1 MRAMSAIVGIDL
13 GTTNSLI
20 GVMEAGFPIL
30 LADGNGGRL
39 TPSVVHFP
47 AEGAPLIGRTAAR
60 MPAIDPENTIYSAK
74 RFIGRRV
81 GEEADD
87 VAYRL
92 AGERG
97 EPVLIRTR
105 GVNRAPEEIA
115 AEVLKKLRADAERA
129 LGEPVT
135 RAVITV
141 PAYFNDAQRNATKRA
156 GELAGFTVERIV
168 NEPTAAALAYGLDR
182 LKERSK
188 IAVFDLGGGTFD
200 ISILELS
207 KGVFHVLSTNGNT
220 RLGGDD
226 IDAALVAHL
235 AERTAGPEDH
245 ASPAVTASGHPAC
258 STGATDETSVCH
270 DTRGRVSSAR
280 HDAALL
286 ARLREAAVEAKHRLS
301 DSASATVE
309 LPFAAGRESIS
320 LPITRAELERIAAPI
335 VERTRAHC
343 RRAMADAKVTPA
355 DLDEII
361 LVGGQTRMPLVR
373 RLVAEIFGKPANTSQ
388 NPDEAV
394 AIGAVIQAGILSGA
408 VQNVVLLDIT
418 PLSLGI
424 ETFGG
429 LMSVIIPRNSTI
441 PIKRG
446 EMFTNAV
453 SGQRSMLVRVLQG
466 EREMARD
473 NWELGKFDLEFEP
486 APKSHARVGV
496 QFEIDA
502 NGILRVLARDTKTGR
517 ERTVEMTSAV
527 DVSDEAVEKMLV
539 DSLEHAFED
548 MNDRAFTEAKL
559 KAGEMLPA
567 VRIALD
573 QAGGELSAEE
583 KQAIAARV
591 SEVESAIAARAAQ
604 PLKKAVAALD
614 EATQRLAA
622 ILVERAVQGR

>member
-1 MRAMSAIVGIDL
+1 MSVTVGIDL

-30 LADGNGGRL
+30 LADENGERL

-47 AEGAPLIGRTAAR
+47 AEGAAIVGRPAAR
-60 MPAIDPENTIYSAK
+60 MRTLDQENTIYSAK

-92 AGERG
+92 AGEKGDPVMIRSRG
-97 EPVLIRTR
+97 A
-105 GVNRAPEEIA
+105 NHAPEEIA
-115 AEVLKKLRADAERA
+115 AEILKKLRTDAERA
-129 LGEPVT
+129 MGESVT

-156 GELAGFTVERIV
+156 GEMAGFTVERIV

-182 LKERSK
+182 LGERSK

-207 KGVFHVLSTNGNT
+207 NGVFHVLSTNGNT

-226 IDAALVAHL
+226 IDAALIAHL
-235 AERTAGPEDH
+235 AERIE
-245 ASPAVTASGHPAC
+245 HP
-258 STGATDETSVCH
+258 
-270 DTRGRVSSAR
+270 
-280 HDAALL
+280 HDAAVL
-286 ARLREAAVEAKHRLS
+286 ARLREAAVEVKHRLS
-301 DSASATVE
+301 ESETADIE
-309 LPFAAGRESIS
+309 LPFVAGRSVS
-320 LPITRAELERIAAPI
+320 LTLTRAELERIAAPI

-343 RRAMADAKVTPA
+343 LRAMADAKVTPA

-394 AIGAVIQAGILSGA
+394 ALGAVIQAGILSGA

-473 NWELGKFDLEFEP
+473 NWELGKFDLEFEQ
-486 APKSHARVGV
+486 APKGHARVGV

-517 ERTVEMTSAV
+517 EHTVEMTSAV
-527 DVSDEAVEKMLV
+527 DVSDEAVEKMLE

-559 KAGEMLPA
+559 KADEMLPA
-567 VRIALD
+567 VRIALT

-583 KQAIAARV
+583 KSAITARVADVEAAIATG
-591 SEVESAIAARAAQ
+591 AAQ

-622 ILVERAVQGR
+622 ILVERAVGGR

>member
-1 MRAMSAIVGIDL
+1 
-13 GTTNSLI
+13 
-20 GVMEAGFPIL
+20 MEAGFPIL

-39 TPSVVHFP
+39 TPSVVYFP

-60 MPAIDPENTIYSAK
+60 MRAIDPENTIYSAK

-115 AEVLKKLRADAERA
+115 AEVLKKLRDDAERA

-156 GELAGFTVERIV
+156 GELAGLTVERIV

-517 ERTVEMTSAV
+517 EHTVEMTSAV
-527 DVSDEAVEKMLV
+527 DVSDEAVEKMLE

-573 QAGGELSAEE
+573 QAGEELSAEE
-583 KQAIAARV
+583 KQTIAARV
-591 SEVESAIAARAAQ
+591 SEVESAIATGAAQ

>member
-1 MRAMSAIVGIDL
+1 MSAIVGIDL

-60 MPAIDPENTIYSAK
+60 MRAIDPENTIYSAK

-97 EPVLIRTR
+97 EPVLIHTR

-591 SEVESAIAARAAQ
+591 SEVESAIAAGAAQ

>member
-1 MRAMSAIVGIDL
+1 
-13 GTTNSLI
+13 
-20 GVMEAGFPIL
+20 MEAGFPIL

-115 AEVLKKLRADAERA
+115 AEVLKKLRDDAERA

-156 GELAGFTVERIV
+156 GELAGLTVERIV

-517 ERTVEMTSAV
+517 EHTVEMTSAV
-527 DVSDEAVEKMLV
+527 DVSDEAVEKMLE

-573 QAGGELSAEE
+573 QAGEELSAEE
-583 KQAIAARV
+583 KQTIAARV
-591 SEVESAIAARAAQ
+591 SEVESAIATGAAQ

>member
-1 MRAMSAIVGIDL
+1 
-13 GTTNSLI
+13 
-20 GVMEAGFPIL
+20 MEAGFPIL

-60 MPAIDPENTIYSAK
+60 MRAIDPENTIYSAK

-156 GELAGFTVERIV
+156 GELAGLTVERIV

>member
-1 MRAMSAIVGIDL
+1 
-13 GTTNSLI
+13 
-20 GVMEAGFPIL
+20 MEAGFPIL

-60 MPAIDPENTIYSAK
+60 MRAIDPENTIYSAK

-115 AEVLKKLRADAERA
+115 AEVLKKLRDDAERA

-156 GELAGFTVERIV
+156 GELAGLTVERIV

-591 SEVESAIAARAAQ
+591 SEVESAIAAGAAQ

>member
-1 MRAMSAIVGIDL
+1 
-13 GTTNSLI
+13 
-20 GVMEAGFPIL
+20 MEAGFPIL
-30 LADGNGGRL
+30 LADENGGRL

-47 AEGAPLIGRTAAR
+47 AEGAPLIGRAAAR
-60 MPAIDPENTIYSAK
+60 MRAIDPENTIYSAK

-97 EPVLIRTR
+97 EPVMIRTR
-105 GVNRAPEEIA
+105 GVNRTPEEIA

-156 GELAGFTVERIV
+156 GELAGLSVERIV

-207 KGVFHVLSTNGNT
+207 DGVFHVLSTNGNT

-235 AERTAGPEDH
+235 A
-245 ASPAVTASGHPAC
+245 
-258 STGATDETSVCH
+258 
-270 DTRGRVSSAR
+270 GRIAAM
-280 HDAALL
+280 HNAALL

-301 DSASATVE
+301 ESEATTVE
-309 LPFAAGRESIS
+309 LPFVSGRESVS
-320 LPITRAELERIAAPI
+320 LSITRAELERIAAPI
-335 VERTRAHC
+335 IERTRAHC
-343 RRAMADAKVTPA
+343 LRALADAKLTPA

-388 NPDEAV
+388 NSDEAV

-527 DVSDEAVEKMLV
+527 DVSDEAVEKMLE

-591 SEVESAIAARAAQ
+591 SEVESAIAAGAAQ

>member
-1 MRAMSAIVGIDL
+1 
-13 GTTNSLI
+13 
-20 GVMEAGFPIL
+20 
-30 LADGNGGRL
+30 
-39 TPSVVHFP
+39 
-47 AEGAPLIGRTAAR
+47 
-60 MPAIDPENTIYSAK
+60 
-74 RFIGRRV
+74 
-81 GEEADD
+81 
-87 VAYRL
+87 
-92 AGERG
+92 
-97 EPVLIRTR
+97 
-105 GVNRAPEEIA
+105 
-115 AEVLKKLRADAERA
+115 
-129 LGEPVT
+129 
-135 RAVITV
+135 
-141 PAYFNDAQRNATKRA
+141 
-156 GELAGFTVERIV
+156 
-168 NEPTAAALAYGLDR
+168 
-182 LKERSK
+182 
-188 IAVFDLGGGTFD
+188 
-200 ISILELS
+200 
-207 KGVFHVLSTNGNT
+207 
-220 RLGGDD
+220 
-226 IDAALVAHL
+226 
-235 AERTAGPEDH
+235 
-245 ASPAVTASGHPAC
+245 
-258 STGATDETSVCH
+258 
-270 DTRGRVSSAR
+270 
-280 HDAALL
+280 
-286 ARLREAAVEAKHRLS
+286 
-301 DSASATVE
+301 
-309 LPFAAGRESIS
+309 
-320 LPITRAELERIAAPI
+320 
-335 VERTRAHC
+335 
-343 RRAMADAKVTPA
+343 
-355 DLDEII
+355 
-361 LVGGQTRMPLVR
+361 
-373 RLVAEIFGKPANTSQ
+373 
-388 NPDEAV
+388 V

-591 SEVESAIAARAAQ
+591 SEVESAIAAGAAQ

>member
-1 MRAMSAIVGIDL
+1 
-13 GTTNSLI
+13 
-20 GVMEAGFPIL
+20 MEAGFPIL
-30 LADGNGGRL
+30 LADENGGRL

-47 AEGAPLIGRTAAR
+47 AEGAPLIGRAAAR
-60 MPAIDPENTIYSAK
+60 MRAIDPENTIYSAK

-97 EPVLIRTR
+97 EPVMIRTR
-105 GVNRAPEEIA
+105 GVNRTPEEIA

-156 GELAGFTVERIV
+156 GELAGLSVERIV

-207 KGVFHVLSTNGNT
+207 DGVFHVLSTNGNT

-527 DVSDEAVEKMLV
+527 DVSDEAVEKMLE

-591 SEVESAIAARAAQ
+591 SEVESAIAAGAAQ

>member
-1 MRAMSAIVGIDL
+1 
-13 GTTNSLI
+13 
-20 GVMEAGFPIL
+20 MEAGFPIL

-115 AEVLKKLRADAERA
+115 AEVLKKLRDDAERA

-156 GELAGFTVERIV
+156 GELAGLTVERIV

-527 DVSDEAVEKMLV
+527 DVSDEAVEKMLE

-583 KQAIAARV
+583 KQTIAARV
-591 SEVESAIAARAAQ
+591 SEVESAIAAGAAQ

>member
-1 MRAMSAIVGIDL
+1 
-13 GTTNSLI
+13 
-20 GVMEAGFPIL
+20 MEAGFPIL
-30 LADGNGGRL
+30 LADENGGRL

-47 AEGAPLIGRTAAR
+47 AEGAPLIGRAAAR
-60 MPAIDPENTIYSAK
+60 MRAIDPENTIYSAK

-97 EPVLIRTR
+97 EPVMIRTR
-105 GVNRAPEEIA
+105 GVNRTPEEIA

-156 GELAGFTVERIV
+156 GELAGLSVERIV

-207 KGVFHVLSTNGNT
+207 DGVFHVLSTNGNT

-235 AERTAGPEDH
+235 A
-245 ASPAVTASGHPAC
+245 
-258 STGATDETSVCH
+258 
-270 DTRGRVSSAR
+270 GRIAAM
-280 HDAALL
+280 HNAALL

-301 DSASATVE
+301 ESEATTVE
-309 LPFAAGRESIS
+309 LPFVSGRESVS
-320 LPITRAELERIAAPI
+320 LSITRAELERIAAPI
-335 VERTRAHC
+335 IERTRAHC
-343 RRAMADAKVTPA
+343 LRALADAKLTPA

-496 QFEIDA
+496 QFDIDA

-527 DVSDEAVEKMLV
+527 DVSDEAMEKMLE

-591 SEVESAIAARAAQ
+591 SEVESAIAAGAAQ

>member
-1 MRAMSAIVGIDL
+1 MSAIVGIDL

-39 TPSVVHFP
+39 TPSVVYFP

-115 AEVLKKLRADAERA
+115 AEVLKKLRDDAERA

-156 GELAGFTVERIV
+156 GELAGLTVERIV

-517 ERTVEMTSAV
+517 EHTVEMTSAV

-591 SEVESAIAARAAQ
+591 SEVESAIATGAAQ

>member
-1 MRAMSAIVGIDL
+1 
-13 GTTNSLI
+13 
-20 GVMEAGFPIL
+20 MEAGFPIL

-207 KGVFHVLSTNGNT
+207 NGVFHVLSTNGNT

-591 SEVESAIAARAAQ
+591 SEVESAIAAGAAQ

>member
-1 MRAMSAIVGIDL
+1 MSAIVGIDL
-13 GTTNSLI
+13 GTTNSLV

-30 LADGNGGRL
+30 LADGDGERL

-47 AEGAPLIGRTAAR
+47 AESAPLVGRTAAR
-60 MPAIDPENTIYSAK
+60 MRAIDPENTICSAK

-87 VAYRL
+87 VAYLL

-97 EPVLIRTR
+97 EPVMIRAR
-105 GVNRAPEEIA
+105 GVNRTPEEIA

-129 LGEPVT
+129 LGEPIT

-141 PAYFNDAQRNATKRA
+141 PAYFNDAQRNATKLA
-156 GELAGFTVERIV
+156 GELAGLTVERIV

-207 KGVFHVLSTNGNT
+207 AGVFHVLSTNGNT

-235 AERTAGPEDH
+235 AERIAG
-245 ASPAVTASGHPAC
+245 TQ
-258 STGATDETSVCH
+258 
-270 DTRGRVSSAR
+270 
-280 HDAALL
+280 DAALRT
-286 ARLREAAVEAKHRLS
+286 RLREAAVEAKHRLS
-301 DSASATVE
+301 ESEATTVE
-309 LPFAAGRESIS
+309 FPFVSGRESVS
-320 LPITRAELERIAAPI
+320 LSLTRLELERIAAPI

-343 RRAMADAKVTPA
+343 LRALADAKLTPA

-373 RLVAEIFGKPANTSQ
+373 RLVAKIFGKEPNTSQ

-394 AIGAVIQAGILSGA
+394 AVGAVIQAGILSGA

-486 APKSHARVGV
+486 APKSQARVGV

-527 DVSDEAVEKMLV
+527 DVSDEAVEKMLE

-559 KAGEMLPA
+559 KADEMLPA
-567 VRIALD
+567 VRIALE
-573 QAGGELSAEE
+573 QIGGELSAEE
-583 KQAIAARV
+583 KQTIAARV
-591 SEVESAIAARAAQ
+591 VEVESTIATGAAQ

-614 EATQRLAA
+614 EATQGLAA
-622 ILVERAVQGR
+622 LLVERAVKGR